1 MIRLTENYS
10 IDKTDD
16 LNWTVFVHGVC
27 GEKSKT
33 PGKETCKAL
42 SYHADI
48 EHAVAQVLR
57 NIADGRG
64 HETVGAY
71 LDDIKKT
78 FQVISFAIKN
88 GGTQ

>member
-1 MIRLTENYS
+1 MIRLTDNYS

-16 LNWTVFVHGVC
+16 LNWTVFVHKTS

-33 PGKETCKAL
+33 PGAETCKPL

-57 NIADGRG
+57 NIADGKG
-64 HETVGAY
+64 HETIAAY
-71 LDDIKKT
+71 LSDIKEA
-78 FQVISFAIKN
+78 FQVIHLALKGMIK
-88 GGTQ
+88 

>member
-1 MIRLTENYS
+1 MIRLTETYS

-33 PGKETCKAL
+33 PGNETCKAL

-57 NIADGRG
+57 NIADGKG
-64 HETVGAY
+64 HETVAAY
-71 LDDIKKT
+71 LSDIKEV
-78 FQVISFAIKN
+78 FQVIHLALKGVIK
-88 GGTQ
+88 

>member
-1 MIRLTENYS
+1 MIRLTETYS

-16 LNWTVFVHGVC
+16 LNWTVFVYGVC

-33 PGKETCKAL
+33 PGRETCKAL

-57 NIADGRG
+57 NIADGKG

-71 LDDIKKT
+71 LSDIKEA
-78 FQVISFAIKN
+78 FQVIHLALKGAIK
-88 GGTQ
+88 